1 MLIRLLAVL
10 GLTWSGAAWA
20 DGPAIPGQD
29 APEFLEAR
37 AAWLDGDDLPALKSL
52 KTLAEG
58 GNTAAQILFARI
70 AEEPHMHRH
79 VTNRLTRKDRNGFLR
94 QPGGISGVSWLE
106 AAKGESELAAAILL
120 SKLAFSIEQR
130 DDGSRYSP
138 DAENAVAA
146 LLKHGETDMATEV
159 AFKLYDGNFMRSTL
173 DLMTRFE
180 SDLDQVIAP
189 TKLALELLVAVFF
202 EDSEPR
208 SEAAEI
214 SQVYDDLHQIYD
226 ARMSEIPPEIIL
238 GASRLDILKLM
249 HDEQK
254 QSDLKMYAERVR
266 AWQPL
271 VTLCESSCPT
281 TYSDCLL
288 AGAISIGPTSR
299 FPFSSPA
306 QSFISNDAYWSSAR
320 IRSDAARR
328 LAEVDQYFEVGARF
342 DQCFADTVMGL
353 AE

>member
-106 AAKGESELAAAILL
+106 AAKGESDLAAAILL
-120 SKLAFSIEQR
+120 SKVGFTSEKRA
-130 DDGSRYSP
+130 DGSVYSP
-138 DAENAVAA
+138 EAEAAVET
-146 LLKHGETDMATEV
+146 LLAYGETQLATEV
-159 AFKLYDGNFMRSTL
+159 VFKLFDGFFFRHTL
-173 DLMTRFE
+173 DLINAHQDQLDPVLEPIRLSTE
-180 SDLDQVIAP
+180 QSLAAIDVLGEEGAIDSDLFAMFRDQ
-189 TKLALELLVAVFF
+189 KEAL
-202 EDSEPR
+202 
-208 SEAAEI
+208 
-214 SQVYDDLHQIYD
+214 
-226 ARMSEIPPEIIL
+226 PPEILLAGTHSTMSNI
-238 GASRLDILKLM
+238 GQDVEVQTFIKM
-249 HDEQK
+249 H
-254 QSDLKMYAERVR
+254 AEKVES
-266 AWQPL
+266 WTPL
-271 VTLCESSCPT
+271 RELCEVSCAP
-281 TYSDCLL
+281 TYSECLL
-288 AGAISIGPTSR
+288 AGAASMSAGR
-299 FPFSSPA
+299 KFPFASPA
-306 QSFISNDAYWSSAR
+306 QSLISTEDYWNSAR
-320 IRSDAARR
+320 MRGDAARR
-328 LAEVDQYFEVGARF
+328 MFEVSQRFEVGARF